1 MTVEFHRL
9 RLLPPGEARPEL
21 DSVLA
26 RKMPMPARNMF
37 LAARMRV
44 ARDGDELL
52 RFAPRTETG
61 IGSEAG
67 EKDSPVN
74 SAPKLYFDDDA
85 ADILNRQ
92 APLALLRV
100 AAVSSSL
107 PANLQLQAAR
117 AAWVRSIL
125 VNDTENARETAPVL
139 SLLAPYL
146 KPYLDGYLTASD
158 DHARGF
164 AAVWLLLNNP
174 GMRTSVASGAGRAS
188 STPLIDNF
196 RDNWWCA
203 ADMAKQPMNAPLD
216 LLHRADAPEAGFLS
230 PSQRSE
236 AQQEHQRLAVAP
248 AAPTFLARQSVEWV
262 ETHADDPRAAQ
273 ALHLV
278 VRAGRYACG
287 GDADTDRWVKR
298 AFRLLHS
305 RYAKSAAARST
316 PYWYGVE
323 RR

>member
-1 MTVEFHRL
+1 
-9 RLLPPGEARPEL
+9 
-21 DSVLA
+21 VLA

-146 KPYLDGYLTASD
+146 KPYLDGYLMASD

-236 AQQEHQRLAVAP
+236 AQQERGSAGGSNLPGAAIGGVGRDACGRPARGAGVAFSGAGRALRLRRRCGYGP
-248 AAPTFLARQSVEWV
+248 LGKARF
-262 ETHADDPRAAQ
+262 PIAAQ
-273 ALHLV
+273 PVCEERSGPEYAVLV
-278 VRAGRYACG
+278 WG
-287 GDADTDRWVKR
+287 
-298 AFRLLHS
+298 
-305 RYAKSAAARST
+305 
-316 PYWYGVE
+316 
-323 RR
+323 